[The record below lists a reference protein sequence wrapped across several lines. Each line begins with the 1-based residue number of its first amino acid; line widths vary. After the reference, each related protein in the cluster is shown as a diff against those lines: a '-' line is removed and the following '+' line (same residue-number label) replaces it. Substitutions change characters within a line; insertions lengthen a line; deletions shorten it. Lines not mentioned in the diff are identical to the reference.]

1 MLISTNF
8 MASNS
13 RCSSCA
19 IFMVLPA
26 ASTHRGA
33 SAIMQ
38 IIALSHVARTRK
50 TPAKD
55 TVEIC
60 HMFGQN
66 LGSWDILGYLGIG
79 FCSAS
84 FFLSKCLISVPRKRP
99 RKRPTFFTYLQ
110 PVLLPH
116 FFQWTFAPP
125 PLRHSTWHTNDTKKC
140 TKMAKVWKNM
150 KLCWPLAGFTKVNRT
165 YVFFEMAEFPPKQT
179 TTEPLTK
186 RTRFW
191 CYHKVLQS
199 TRFIFFLNMSTL
211 KLVEPGKKYPVF
223 RWNAGWEWDTQQAGL
238 IALYTQLRTIPYSW
252 VQSTIDSWYPWVF
265 SLL

>member
-1 MLISTNF
+1 MCYFHGTTSRFHTPGSLSYHANHC
-8 MASNS
+8 AES
-13 RCSSCA
+13 RCQNKKNPRKRYSRNMSY
-19 IFMVLPA
+19 V
-26 ASTHRGA
+26 
-33 SAIMQ
+33 
-38 IIALSHVARTRK
+38 RTKFRI
-50 TPAKD
+50 
-55 TVEIC
+55 V
-60 HMFGQN
+60 
-66 LGSWDILGYLGIG
+66 GYLGIG